1 MWRGHGPQRVHGQR
15 VFPSSPV
22 SRGRAVHACAPRACT
37 AAHAARACVCV
48 CVCAFREYYIT
59 MVKWATST
67 KVAVNWLNRAQN
79 VSILTLCD
87 ATTGVCT
94 KVRGWGWGGPQ
105 SREPRGRRA
114 VLRLPAGL
122 GPCGH
127 SAVSELLPAAA
138 CAHGSA
144 LAPPGGRL
152 WCSHRTFSSVPPAGA
167 GQVTGGVTPGHP
179 CPPPLPSEPSPRCP
193 VGTHRGLGA
202 GPRPPVLGRSP
213 HPQLARVGGSI
224 LHPTHSQTLH
234 AVSGSS
240 RPPHHRL
247 GPGASRGQASTRD
260 RPTAPRDVV
269 IV

>member
-1 MWRGHGPQRVHGQR
+1 MWRGHGPQQVRGQR

-22 SRGRAVHACAPRACT
+22 SRGRAVHACAPRVCT
-37 AAHAARACVCV
+37 AAHTAYACV

-127 SAVSELLPAAA
+127 SAVSRA
-138 CAHGSA
+138 AHGRR
-144 LAPPGGRL
+144 LRPRLCFGAPWWETLVQPQDVQL
-152 WCSHRTFSSVPPAGA
+152 CASSRCRAGH
-167 GQVTGGVTPGHP
+167 GGVTPGHP
-179 CPPPLPSEPSPRCP
+179 CPPPLPSEPSPCCP
-193 VGTHRGLGA
+193 VGAHRGLGA

-213 HPQLARVGGSI
+213 HPRLARVGGSI
-224 LHPTHSQTLH
+224 LHPTHSQTLP

-240 RPPHHRL
+240 RPPHRRL